1 MGKYES
7 LAKEIIKNVGGS
19 DNIISLIHCVTRL
32 RFQLKDESKAQ
43 DEVLKNMSGIVT
55 VMKSNGQYQ
64 VVIGNHVPE
73 VYADVCRLA
82 GITNSNQETTKK
94 MSIKDK
100 LLDTISGIFAPI
112 LGVICA
118 SGMIKGFLALF
129 LFLGVVSE
137 TSGAYMLFNGIG
149 DALFYF
155 FPIVL
160 GYTSAVKFGMTPFLG
175 MAIGAA
181 LVYPT
186 LQGIDLEVFG
196 MMVNATYTS
205 TVLPILLTNIL
216 AAYLYKGLNKVIP
229 TVVKTFVVPMLVLL
243 IAVPIGFLAIGPVA
257 NMISDVLA
265 NAIMGI
271 YGFNPLLAGLL
282 VGFLWQFLV
291 LFGVHMGLIAVGIVQ
306 FMSGQP
312 TPIFSLIFIPSF
324 AQTAVVFAMWLK
336 TKDKK
341 LKEIALPAWIS
352 GIFGVTEPAIYGVTL
367 PRMKYFIISCI
378 GAGLGS
384 AYIGFKDLLTYQM
397 AGLGIFGFPGFI
409 NLEGDTAA
417 IMMHV
422 CIALAIAIGFSFIA
436 TFILFK
442 DDKGKERDEALAPI
456 KMNQEELM
464 SPIKGQTISLT
475 SVQDDAFNSGVL
487 GKGIGIIPAEG
498 KVVAPFDGT
507 VMTLFPTKHAIGL
520 VSENGCEMLIH
531 IGLDTVQL
539 GGKYFEALVKQ
550 GDVVKKGQT
559 LLTFDIKAIQGEGY
573 CLETPVIITNSNDYA
588 DVIETQDQEIKTT
601 DKLLTV
607 IL

>member
-7 LAKEIIKNVGGS
+7 LAKEIIKYVGGS
-19 DNIISLIHCVTRL
+19 DNIISLVHCVTRL

-43 DEVLKNMSGIVT
+43 DEVLKNMSGVVT

-73 VYADVCRLA
+73 VYADVCKLA
-82 GITNSNQETTKK
+82 GITSGTQEVTKK

-100 LLDTISGIFAPI
+100 VLDTISGIFAPI
-112 LGVICA
+112 LGVLCA

-137 TSGAYMLFNGIG
+137 TSGIYMLVDGIG

-175 MAIGAA
+175 MVIGAA
-181 LVYPT
+181 LIYPT
-186 LQGIDLEVFG
+186 LQGVDLELFG
-196 MMVNATYTS
+196 VTINATYTS

-216 AAYLYKGLNKVIP
+216 AAYLYKALNKVIP
-229 TVVKTFVVPMLVLL
+229 TVIKAFVVPMFVLL
-243 IAVPIGFLAIGPVA
+243 IAVPIGYLVIGPVA
-257 NMISDVLA
+257 NVISDGLA
-265 NAIMGI
+265 NVIMGI
-271 YGFNPLLAGLL
+271 YGFNPVLAGIL

-291 LFGVHMGLIAVGIVQ
+291 IFGVHMGLVAVGIIQ

-312 TPIFSLIFIPSF
+312 TPIFSLMFVPSF

-341 LKEIALPAWIS
+341 LKEVALPAWIS

-367 PRMKYFIISCI
+367 PRIKYFIISCI
-378 GAGLGS
+378 GAGLGA

-409 NLEGDTAA
+409 NLDGDTAS

-422 CIALAIAIGFSFIA
+422 CIALVIAIGFSFTA

-442 DDKGKERDEALAPI
+442 DDKNEKNDEVLESTR
-456 KMNQEELM
+456 MGQEELM
-464 SPIKGQTISLT
+464 SPIKGQTIALT
-475 SVQDDAFNSGVL
+475 DLKDEAFNSGIL
-487 GKGIGIIPAEG
+487 GKGIGIIPTEG

-507 VMTLFPTKHAIGL
+507 VVTLFSTKHAIGL

-531 IGLDTVQL
+531 VGVDTVRL
-539 GGKYFEALVKQ
+539 NGEHFEAFVKQ
-550 GDVVKKGQT
+550 GDVVKKGQL
-559 LLTFDIKAIQGEGY
+559 LLTFDIQAIQDAGY
-573 CLETPVIITNSNDYA
+573 CLETPVIITNSNDYT
-588 DVIETQDQEIKTT
+588 DVIETQDQEIKPT